1 MDRVQIVAY
10 LPENYADFIHLFRH
24 GWWENLSRAMILGI
38 TSHKFLAL
46 VAFTSIIVTPWN
58 HWNIIS
64 VPILAI
70 LGRIAGIYWCY
81 FKYEKLHLATDLKDP
96 ELKFYTQSP
105 NVLLMAKLTDTQ
117 QVIGFI
123 SYIEMDEETVKMRR
137 LNVHPDFR
145 GLKLGWKLVVELM
158 TKAKNNGYTKMYVNT
173 SSPNIAAQKL
183 YLKMGFQPLD
193 LTLCFE
199 NTLVDLC
206 TGLFDV
212 AYIKQL

>member
-1 MDRVQIVAY
+1 M
-10 LPENYADFIHLFRH
+10 
-24 GWWENLSRAMILGI
+24 
-38 TSHKFLAL
+38 
-46 VAFTSIIVTPWN
+46 
-58 HWNIIS
+58 
-64 VPILAI
+64 AI